1 MKAVTI
7 EAPERAGLIDMEQPT
22 PGPEDVLI
30 RSRAAGICGSDIDL
44 YRGTRPVGFY
54 RYPVIPGHE
63 WAGEV
68 AAVGERVRGLAPGDK
83 VVSEGF
89 VYCGMCG
96 ACRNGMTNLCRAGYD
111 EVGFT
116 RPGGFAEYVAVPAKL
131 VHKLD
136 PSSSLE
142 EAALLEPTAVVADAF
157 LRTRPQP
164 GYVAAVIGDGPLG
177 LLAVQLARL
186 HSPSAIV
193 LIGSRED
200 RLELGRRL
208 GATHAVHRKSEDA
221 ERLLRLM
228 DGGAD
233 LVIEAAGATAAV
245 EQSFQLARSGGT
257 VALQGVAGSGKQV
270 TLESDVW
277 VVKHLTVLGTLGAN
291 TTAWEHTVRLFG
303 AGLLDLAPLITHR
316 LPLAEYRSAL
326 DLLLNRRE
334 GTLKVLLTHDPV

>member
-1 MKAVTI
+1 MKAVVI
-7 EAPERAGLIDMEQPT
+7 EAAERAGLIDRDPPS
-22 PGPEDVLI
+22 PGPEEVLI
-30 RSRAAGICGSDIDL
+30 RSRAAGICGSDVDL
-44 YRGTRPVGFY
+44 YKGTRPAGFY

-68 AAVGERVRGLAPGDK
+68 AAVGERVRDVAPGDK

-89 VYCGMCG
+89 VYCGVCST
-96 ACRNGMTNLCRAGYD
+96 CRTGMTNLCRAGYD

-116 RPGGFAEYVAVPAKL
+116 RPGGWAEYVTVPAKL
-131 VHKLD
+131 VHKLH

-164 GYVAAVIGDGPLG
+164 GYIVAIVGDGPIG

-186 HSPSAIV
+186 HSPAAIV

-208 GATHAVHRKSEDA
+208 GATHAVHRESGDA
-221 ERLLRLM
+221 ERVVSSL

-233 LVIEAAGATAAV
+233 LVIEAAGAPTAV
-245 EQSFQLARSGGT
+245 EQAFRLARSGGA
-257 VALQGVAGSGKQV
+257 VALQGVAGAGKQV

-277 VVKHLTVLGTLGAN
+277 VVKHLSVLGTCGAN
-291 TTAWEHTVRLFG
+291 IAAWEHATRLFG
-303 AGLLDLAPLITHR
+303 AGLLDLAPLISHR
-316 LPLAEYRSAL
+316 IPLPEYRTAL
-326 DLLLNRRE
+326 DLLLHRRE
-334 GTLKVLLTHDPV
+334 GAVKVLLTHGA